1 MINII
6 ELDKLPSE
14 AEANRAELMFM
25 ATMDY
30 AIEYL
35 EKGNQSKKEIYQE
48 LVSNLAVVLLH
59 DSNFPSNMDD
69 IKNQLN
75 YVYTIYLDRGMPNAN
90 DIDDYCNVVMR
101 IILAMTNHKQMV
113 ELCKQYFMEEE

>member
-48 LVSNLAVVLLH
+48 LVSNLAVVLLN

-101 IILAMTNHKQMV
+101 MILAMTNHKQMV